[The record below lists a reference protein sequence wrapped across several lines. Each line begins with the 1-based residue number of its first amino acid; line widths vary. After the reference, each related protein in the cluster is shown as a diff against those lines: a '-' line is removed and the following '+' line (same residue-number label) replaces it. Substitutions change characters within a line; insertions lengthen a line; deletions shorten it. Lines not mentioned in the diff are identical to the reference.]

1 MPERLLRPACGRG
14 EDVRVREPETVAAT
28 SEPEPVAAQRTAART
43 AAGAILALQRS
54 AGNGAVNHLLK
65 PYNPLG
71 GAYESARKAKENYVK
86 GGKRGPITYDP
97 SKRNKENYYGG
108 FDVTYD
114 PSPGKQILTIGL
126 RGVTD
131 FQPGIR
137 LRKGRAVAVEPSAE
151 TAAAARKINKIK
163 DPAKRA
169 AEVAKWHWS
178 SDGGPDAGDETTF
191 MTKFKSIVETTWR
204 GRHPFVCTRPY
215 WEDLDAF
222 VDIDVNLAK
231 MDATH
236 KAGNPNHLRVRAY
249 KVPAGYIGGGADV
262 HRTSGG
268 KKGGPFSNLMTV
280 TAVDVDPRADDL
292 LIRHVTFDPGSTT
305 VPKKRARDLKS
316 LAKEMPNAKKG
327 STVPVSDLTVSP
339 QGKDATERKG
349 RFDAIAKIFT
359 TAGMASSRIRFLA
372 GGAGN
377 VTDIIIG
384 GGAPQ
389 TVVAH
394 ESGHMFG
401 LDDEYTGSGAY
412 AAGKKTEHTA
422 FAAKYGEKGVMHAKS
437 DSIMSEGSIVRRQ
450 HYVTFLDALKVVSGI
465 EEWDFGK
472 ARKVEPP
479 SPKGDFEVPES
490 IKSLA

>member
-1 MPERLLRPACGRG
+1 MPELPLRAPRGRG
-14 EDVRVREPETVAAT
+14 EDVRVREHRTPEATAEPEAVAAPRIP
-28 SEPEPVAAQRTAART
+28 SRADAV
-43 AAGAILALQRS
+43 LALQRS
-54 AGNGAVNHLLK
+54 AGNTAVNQLLR
-65 PYNPLG
+65 PYSPLG
-71 GAYESARKAKENYVK
+71 SAYDAARRAKENYVK
-86 GGKRGPITYDP
+86 AGKRGPITYDP
-97 SKRNKENYYGG
+97 SKRNKDNYYGG

-126 RGVTD
+126 RGVAD

-137 LRKGRAVAVEPSAE
+137 LRRGRAVAVEPSAE
-151 TAAAARKINKIK
+151 TAAAARRINKLK

-191 MTKFKSIVETTWR
+191 MAKFKSIVETTWR

-222 VDIDVNLAK
+222 VDIDVNLVK

-236 KAGNPNHLRVRAY
+236 KAGNPNHMRVRVY
-249 KVPAGYIGGGADV
+249 KVPPDYVGGGADV

-280 TAVDVDPRADDL
+280 TAVDVDPRRDDL
-292 LIRHVTFDPGSTT
+292 LIRHITFDAGSTT
-305 VPKKRARDLKS
+305 VPKKRVKGLKA
-316 LAKEMPNAKKG
+316 LAKDMPNAKKG
-327 STVPVSDLTVSP
+327 ATVPVSDLTVSP
-339 QGKDATERKG
+339 QGKDATERKA
-349 RFDAIAKIFT
+349 RFDAIAKVLT
-359 TAGMASSRIRFLA
+359 GAGMSSSRIKFLA
-372 GGAGN
+372 GGTGD

-412 AAGKKTEHTA
+412 APGRKTEHTA
-422 FAAKYGEKGVMHAKS
+422 LAAKYGEKGVMHAKS
-437 DSIMSEGSIVRRQ
+437 DSIMSEGSVVRRQ

-479 SPKGDFEVPES
+479 SPKGDFEIPES
-490 IKSLA
+490 IHSLA

>member
-1 MPERLLRPACGRG
+1 MPERPLRAASRRR
-14 EDVRVREPETVAAT
+14 EDVRVREHATPEAEPDAPAALRA
-28 SEPEPVAAQRTAART
+28 PPRT
-43 AAGAILALQRS
+43 AAGTILALQRS

-71 GAYESARKAKENYVK
+71 GAFETARKAKENYVK
-86 GGKRGPITYDP
+86 AGKRGPITYDP

-114 PSPGKQILTIGL
+114 PSPGKQILTISL

-163 DPAKRA
+163 DAAKRA
-169 AEVAKWHWS
+169 TEVAKWHWS
-178 SDGGPDAGDETTF
+178 SDGGPDAGDEAAF
-191 MTKFKSIVETTWR
+191 MSKFKTAVETTWR
-204 GRHPFVCTRPY
+204 GRHPFVCTRSY

-222 VDIDVNLAK
+222 VDIDVNLVK

-236 KAGNPNHLRVRAY
+236 KAGNPNHVRVRAY

-280 TAVDVDPRADDL
+280 TAVDVDPRRDDL
-292 LIRHVTFDPGSTT
+292 LIRHVRFDAGSTT
-305 VPKKRARDLKS
+305 VPKKRVKDLKA

-327 STVPVSDLTVSP
+327 ATVPVSDLTVSP
-339 QGKDATERKG
+339 QGKDAAERKA
-349 RFDAIAKIFT
+349 RFDAIAKVFT
-359 TAGMASSRIRFLA
+359 GAGMSSARIKFLA
-372 GGAGN
+372 GGVGDT
-377 VTDIIIG
+377 TDIIIG
-384 GGAPQ
+384 GGAAQ

-412 AAGKKTEHTA
+412 APGRKTEHTA
-422 FAAKYGEKGVMHAKS
+422 LAAKYGEKGVMHAKS
-437 DSIMSEGSIVRRQ
+437 DSIMSEGTVVRRQ

-465 EEWDFGK
+465 EEWDFGT

-479 SPKGDFEVPES
+479 SPMGDFEVPRS
-490 IKSLA
+490 VKTLA